1 MIFWTIQSCLTPQAL
16 DWSTFD
22 LESTL
27 DLEYEAGSEIWAG
40 LGQLGSLEFINLK
53 YFFQFKQ

>member
-22 LESTL
+22 LGSTL

-40 LGQLGSLEFINLK
+40 FGQLGGSFINLK
-53 YFFQFKQ
+53 YYFSL